1 MNKKAKARKGKGIL
15 DATANMVLSNKHNRQ
30 LSGEK
35 HQIIYLPNDNT
46 YNPAVYSGAETQL
59 ELRIKRGDKP
69 LSYVD
74 KVAQGHDLRYA
85 LAQSEA
91 DVRTADN
98 KMVQLIAQGRRSGKD
113 SNFNL
118 NQADLIKAKILL
130 EDKLGVPKSWFASY
144 GREGKPQNVIDL
156 YQNKLNELQQQGF
169 GVSGQGIH
177 ERHAQV
183 MPMSIM
189 RALPV
194 AVRKSKNG
202 K

>member
-15 DATANMVLSNKHNRQ
+15 DATANMVLSNKHNR
-30 LSGEK
+30 LMSGEK
-35 HQIIYLPNDNT
+35 HQIIYLPDGT
-46 YNPAVYSGAETQL
+46 YNPARYSGPGTQL
-59 ELRIKRGDKP
+59 ETRLRRGDKP

-74 KVAQGHDLRYA
+74 TVAEAHDLRYG
-85 LAQSEA
+85 LAQTEA

-169 GVSGQGIH
+169 GASGQGIH

-189 RALPV
+189 RVLPV

>member
-15 DATANMVLSNKHNRQ
+15 DATANMVLSNKHNR
-30 LSGEK
+30 LMSGEK
-35 HQIIYLPNDNT
+35 HQIIYLPDGT
-46 YNPAVYSGAETQL
+46 YNPARYSGPGTQL
-59 ELRIKRGDKP
+59 ETRLRRGDKP

-74 KVAQGHDLRYA
+74 TVAQAHDLRYA
-85 LAQSEA
+85 IAQTEA

-169 GVSGQGIH
+169 GASGQGIH

-194 AVRKSKNG
+194 AVRKSKKG

>member
-15 DATANMVLSNKHNRQ
+15 DATANMVLSNKHNR
-30 LSGEK
+30 LMPGEK
-35 HQIIYLPNDNT
+35 HQIIYLPDGT
-46 YNPAVYSGAETQL
+46 YNPARYSGPNTQL
-59 ELRIKRGDKP
+59 ETRLRRGDKP

-74 KVAQGHDLRYA
+74 TVAQAHDLRYG
-85 LAQSEA
+85 LAQTEA

-169 GVSGQGIH
+169 GASGQGIH

-183 MPMSIM
+183 MPMSVM

-194 AVRKSKNG
+194 AVRKSKS
-202 K
+202 

>member
-15 DATANMVLSNKHNRQ
+15 DATANMVLSNKHNR
-30 LSGEK
+30 LMPGEK
-35 HQIIYLPNDNT
+35 HQIIYLPDGT
-46 YNPAVYSGAETQL
+46 YNPARYSGPNTQL
-59 ELRIKRGDKP
+59 ETRLRRGDKP

-169 GVSGQGIH
+169 GASGQGIH

-183 MPMSIM
+183 MPMSVM

-194 AVRKSKNG
+194 AVRKSKS
-202 K
+202 

>member
-15 DATANMVLSNKHNRQ
+15 DATANMVLSNKHNR
-30 LSGEK
+30 LMPGEK
-35 HQIIYLPNDNT
+35 HQIIYLPDGT
-46 YNPAVYSGAETQL
+46 YSPARFSGPGTQL
-59 ELRIKRGDKP
+59 ETRLRRGDKP

-74 KVAQGHDLRYA
+74 TVAEAHDLRYG
-85 LAQSEA
+85 LAQTEA

-169 GVSGQGIH
+169 GASGQGIH

>member
-15 DATANMVLSNKHNRQ
+15 DATANMVLSNKHNR
-30 LSGEK
+30 LMPGER
-35 HQIIYLPNDNT
+35 HQIIYLPDGT
-46 YNPAVYSGAETQL
+46 YNPARFSGPGTQL
-59 ELRIKRGDKP
+59 ETRLRRGDKP

-74 KVAQGHDLRYA
+74 TVAEAHDLRYG
-85 LAQSEA
+85 LAQTEA

-156 YQNKLNELQQQGF
+156 YQNMLNELQQQGF
-169 GVSGQGIH
+169 GASGQGIH
-177 ERHAQV
+177 ERHARA

-189 RALPV
+189 RAKPI
-194 AVRKSKNG
+194 AVLRVKKIN
-202 K
+202 

>member
-15 DATANMVLSNKHNRQ
+15 DATANMVLSNKHNR
-30 LSGEK
+30 LMSGEK
-35 HQIIYLPNDNT
+35 HQIIYLPDGT
-46 YNPAVYSGAETQL
+46 YNPARYSGPGTQL
-59 ELRIKRGDKP
+59 ETRLRRGDKP

-74 KVAQGHDLRYA
+74 TVAEAHDLRYG
-85 LAQSEA
+85 LAQTEA

-169 GVSGQGIH
+169 GASGQGIH

-183 MPMSIM
+183 MPMSVM

-194 AVRKSKNG
+194 AVRKSKS
-202 K
+202 

>member
-15 DATANMVLSNKHNRQ
+15 DATANMVLSNKHNR
-30 LSGEK
+30 LMSGEK
-35 HQIIYLPNDNT
+35 HQIIYLPDGT
-46 YNPAVYSGAETQL
+46 YNPARYSGPNTQL
-59 ELRIKRGDKP
+59 ETRLRRGDKP

-74 KVAQGHDLRYA
+74 TVAQAHDLRYG
-85 LAQSEA
+85 LAQTEA

-194 AVRKSKNG
+194 AVLKSKNG

>member
-15 DATANMVLSNKHNRQ
+15 DATANMVLSNKHNR
-30 LSGEK
+30 LMPGEK
-35 HQIIYLPNDNT
+35 HQIIYLPDGT
-46 YNPAVYSGAETQL
+46 YNPARYSGPGTQL
-59 ELRIKRGDKP
+59 ETRLRRGDKP

-74 KVAQGHDLRYA
+74 TVAEAHDLRYG
-85 LAQSEA
+85 LAQTEA

-169 GVSGQGIH
+169 GASGQGIH

>member
-15 DATANMVLSNKHNRQ
+15 DATANMVLSNKHNR
-30 LSGEK
+30 LMPGER
-35 HQIIYLPNDNT
+35 HQIIYLPDGT
-46 YNPAVYSGAETQL
+46 YSPAVFSGPGTQL
-59 ELRIKRGDKP
+59 ETRLRRGDKP

-74 KVAQGHDLRYA
+74 TVAEAHDLRYG
-85 LAQSEA
+85 LAQTEA

-156 YQNKLNELQQQGF
+156 YKNKLNELQQQGF

-194 AVRKSKNG
+194 AVRKSKN
-202 K
+202 

>member
-15 DATANMVLSNKHNRQ
+15 DATANMVLSNKHNR
-30 LSGEK
+30 LMPGER
-35 HQIIYLPNDNT
+35 HQIIYLPDGT
-46 YNPAVYSGAETQL
+46 YNPARFSGPGTQL
-59 ELRIKRGDKP
+59 ETRLRRGDKP

-74 KVAQGHDLRYA
+74 TVAEAHDLRYG
-85 LAQSEA
+85 LAQTEA

-169 GVSGQGIH
+169 GASGQGIH

-183 MPMSIM
+183 LPMSII
-189 RALPV
+189 RAKPI
-194 AVRKSKNG
+194 AVLRVKKIN
-202 K
+202 

>member
-15 DATANMVLSNKHNRQ
+15 DATANMVLSNKHNR
-30 LSGEK
+30 LMPGER
-35 HQIIYLPNDNT
+35 HQIIYLPDGT
-46 YNPAVYSGAETQL
+46 YNPARYSGPGTQL
-59 ELRIKRGDKP
+59 DTRIRRGDKP

-74 KVAQGHDLRYA
+74 TVAQGHDLRYA

-156 YQNKLNELQQQGF
+156 YQNKLNELHQQGF
-169 GVSGQGIH
+169 GASGQGIH
-177 ERHAQV
+177 ERHAKA

-194 AVRKSKNG
+194 AVRKSKS
-202 K
+202 